1 MVEAGGSIGLGSGL
15 PKGKD
20 TLEVDA
26 RWALPMAI
34 AFSEDGV
41 AATAQCSLQGLRKMA
56 DGTFRYLLKVHT
68 VDLRKPCTDKDL
80 EPSLAGNG
88 SESPGSN
95 PDNPRA
101 G

>member
-1 MVEAGGSIGLGSGL
+1 MFETGQFIGLGSGL
-15 PKGKD
+15 P
-20 TLEVDA
+20 LARELIEVDS
-26 RWALPMAI
+26 RWALPVAI

-41 AATAQCSLQGLRKMA
+41 TATAQCSIQGLRKLK

-68 VDLRKPCTDKDL
+68 SEVRKPCTDKDL

-88 SESPGSN
+88 SESPGSD
-95 PDNPRA
+95 PDHPRA